1 LFRAI
6 SESRSPGVIGS
17 ILRCLRGATEAK
29 TRKGANYYPRSDTML
44 ALCPPT
50 HRCLSVKAMI
60 EIDCGEFHGDRHAL
74 ADYLREKLKVEV
86 QTDRKVLRIGPSGK
100 PDAGPS
106 TQEVKDLVKRALH
119 HIGAEEYHVV
129 TQEGVLS
136 IRQRKT
142 REHYAKRKGSAPSVQ
157 QTVPYFFPG

>member
-1 LFRAI
+1 
-6 SESRSPGVIGS
+6 
-17 ILRCLRGATEAK
+17 
-29 TRKGANYYPRSDTML
+29 ML
-44 ALCPPT
+44 VLCPPN

-74 ADYLREKLKVEV
+74 ANYLREKLKVEV
-86 QTDRKVLRIGPSGK
+86 QTERKVFRIGSSGK

-106 TQEVKDLVKRALH
+106 IQEVKDLVKRALH
-119 HIGAEEYHVV
+119 HIGADEYHVV

-142 REHYAKRKGSAPSVQ
+142 RERYVKRKGSPPSVR

>member
-1 LFRAI
+1 
-6 SESRSPGVIGS
+6 
-17 ILRCLRGATEAK
+17 
-29 TRKGANYYPRSDTML
+29 ML
-44 ALCPPT
+44 ALCPPN

-86 QTDRKVLRIGPSGK
+86 QTERKVLRIGSSGK
-100 PDAGPS
+100 RDAGPS

-142 REHYAKRKGSAPSVQ
+142 REHYVKRKGSVPSVR

>member
-1 LFRAI
+1 
-6 SESRSPGVIGS
+6 
-17 ILRCLRGATEAK
+17 
-29 TRKGANYYPRSDTML
+29 ML
-44 ALCPPT
+44 ALCLPT
-50 HRCLSVKAMI
+50 HRCLSAKAMI

-74 ADYLREKLKVEV
+74 ADYLRNKLKVDV
-86 QTDRKVLRIGPSGK
+86 QTERKILRIGSTDK
-100 PDAGPS
+100 RDAGPG

-142 REHYAKRKGSAPSVQ
+142 REHYAKRKGSGTSVQ

>member
-1 LFRAI
+1 
-6 SESRSPGVIGS
+6 
-17 ILRCLRGATEAK
+17 
-29 TRKGANYYPRSDTML
+29 MW
-44 ALCPPT
+44 ALCSKT
-50 HRCLSVKAMI
+50 HRCLSAEAMI
-60 EIDCGEFHGDRHAL
+60 EIECKEFHGDRQAL
-74 ADYLREKLKVEV
+74 ADYLRERLKVEV
-86 QTDRKVLRIGPSGK
+86 QTERKGFRIGSSDK

-119 HIGAEEYHVV
+119 HIGADEYHVV

-142 REHYAKRKGSAPSVQ
+142 HEHYAKKKGSAPSVR

>member
-1 LFRAI
+1 
-6 SESRSPGVIGS
+6 
-17 ILRCLRGATEAK
+17 
-29 TRKGANYYPRSDTML
+29 ML
-44 ALCPPT
+44 ALCPPN

-74 ADYLREKLKVEV
+74 ADYLQEKLKVEV
-86 QTDRKVLRIGPSGK
+86 QTERKVIRIGCGSK
-100 PDAGPS
+100 RDTGPS

-119 HIGAEEYHVV
+119 HIGSEEYHVV

-142 REHYAKRKGSAPSVQ
+142 REHYVKRKGSVASVQ